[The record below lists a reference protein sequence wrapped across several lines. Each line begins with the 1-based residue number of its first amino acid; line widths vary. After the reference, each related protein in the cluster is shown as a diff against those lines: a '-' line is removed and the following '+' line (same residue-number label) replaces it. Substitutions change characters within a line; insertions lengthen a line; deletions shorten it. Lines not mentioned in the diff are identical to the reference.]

1 MSTLNVTNIASA
13 TGTNALGINSNG
25 VVTRNVIPAWNL
37 NLPDNFGGS
46 TEASANQN
54 VQINDWGTNNHGK
67 TSQQVNKTCF
77 MQGGCTLSSG
87 VVTVPVT
94 GLYNIS
100 THLRFQDITSGGF
113 MSAFISINNETDYNT
128 LSIFGG
134 GEIID
139 TSPSGAGTYW
149 GYGAARASLIANL
162 SANDDVRIMVYV
174 ETDVSW
180 TISVNESMF
189 KGYLIG

>member
-1 MSTLNVTNIASA
+1 MSTLNVTNIADP

-46 TEASANQN
+46 TEASANTI
-54 VQINDWGTNNHGK
+54 VQINDWGMNNHSI
-67 TSQQVNKTCF
+67 TSQQVNKVCF
-77 MQGGCTLSSG
+77 LQGGCTLNTG

-100 THLRFQDITSGGF
+100 THLRFGGITSGGF
-113 MSAFISINNETDYNT
+113 MSAFISINNETNYGV

-139 TSPSGAGTYW
+139 TAPSTGISW
-149 GYGAARASLIANL
+149 DYGAARASLIANL
-162 SANDDVRIMVYV
+162 TANDDVRIMVYV